1 MQKPVG
7 EGSATGDSAAHSDIF
22 YFRNSKGEGIMQS
35 SDIQRL
41 FRERGRKMVLKEGD
55 VLFCQGEASDAVYF
69 VIGGRLDVY
78 AAQGSSEPVRINT
91 VEAGEMVG
99 ELGAITRQQRTATLK
114 AASQVELLSI
124 ATPDFRALL
133 SDSLSLVEAMTLTNR
148 EHLMDADKARI
159 QFGASNRQMQKRVAR
174 LGEEKEQLQELLQ
187 LREELEAMV
196 VHDLRNPLN
205 TVIMALGLV
214 ERMKDDVRD
223 PETFTLAMRLAKGA
237 ANRMNKLIATLLDI
251 ARLEAGKLAL
261 NITEFDLA
269 PLLGEVIE
277 MEQASVTKP
286 VEMVAPTSPGLMVKA
301 DREVL
306 WRVVSNLIGNAL
318 KFAPASSRIE
328 VTAQRLKDKTLRIN
342 VIDAGPGIPE
352 GERERIFEK
361 FTRIKDTERGS
372 YSGMGLGLTFC
383 RMAVEAHGGSIWVE
397 EGPSGIGSCFSVQLP
412 QD

>member
-1 MQKPVG
+1 
-7 EGSATGDSAAHSDIF
+7 
-22 YFRNSKGEGIMQS
+22 MQS

-196 VHDLRNPLN
+196 VHDLRNLLN

-237 ANRMNKLIATLLDI
+237 ANRMNKLIAT
-251 ARLEAGKLAL
+251 
-261 NITEFDLA
+261 
-269 PLLGEVIE
+269 
-277 MEQASVTKP
+277 
-286 VEMVAPTSPGLMVKA
+286 
-301 DREVL
+301 
-306 WRVVSNLIGNAL
+306 
-318 KFAPASSRIE
+318 
-328 VTAQRLKDKTLRIN
+328 
-342 VIDAGPGIPE
+342 
-352 GERERIFEK
+352 
-361 FTRIKDTERGS
+361 
-372 YSGMGLGLTFC
+372 
-383 RMAVEAHGGSIWVE
+383 
-397 EGPSGIGSCFSVQLP
+397 
-412 QD
+412 

>member
-1 MQKPVG
+1 
-7 EGSATGDSAAHSDIF
+7 
-22 YFRNSKGEGIMQS
+22 
-35 SDIQRL
+35 
-41 FRERGRKMVLKEGD
+41 EGD

-251 ARLEAGKLAL
+251 ARLEAGKLVL

-361 FTRIKDTERGS
+361 FTRIKDTEHGS
-372 YSGMGLGLTFC
+372 YSGTGLGLTFC
-383 RMAVEAHGGSIWVE
+383 RMAVEAHGGSIWIE

>member
-1 MQKPVG
+1 
-7 EGSATGDSAAHSDIF
+7 
-22 YFRNSKGEGIMQS
+22 MQS

-41 FRERGRKMVLKEGD
+41 FREHGRKMVLKEGD
-55 VLFCQGEASDAVYF
+55 VLFCQGEESDAVYF

-91 VEAGEMVG
+91 IEAGEMVG

-114 AASQVELLSI
+114 AASQVELLFI
-124 ATPDFRALL
+124 ATPAFRALM
-133 SDSLSLVEAMTLTNR
+133 SDRLSLVEAMTLTNR

-251 ARLEAGKLAL
+251 ARLEAGKLVL

-269 PLLGEVIE
+269 PLLREVIE
-277 MEQASVTKP
+277 MEQASVAKP
-286 VEMVAPTSPGLMVKA
+286 VEIVAPTLPGLMVKA

-328 VTAQRLKDKTLRIN
+328 VTAQHLKDKTLRIN

-412 QD
+412 QG

>member
-1 MQKPVG
+1 
-7 EGSATGDSAAHSDIF
+7 
-22 YFRNSKGEGIMQS
+22 
-35 SDIQRL
+35 
-41 FRERGRKMVLKEGD
+41 
-55 VLFCQGEASDAVYF
+55 
-69 VIGGRLDVY
+69 
-78 AAQGSSEPVRINT
+78 
-91 VEAGEMVG
+91 
-99 ELGAITRQQRTATLK
+99 
-114 AASQVELLSI
+114 
-124 ATPDFRALL
+124 
-133 SDSLSLVEAMTLTNR
+133 
-148 EHLMDADKARI
+148 
-159 QFGASNRQMQKRVAR
+159 
-174 LGEEKEQLQELLQ
+174 
-187 LREELEAMV
+187 
-196 VHDLRNPLN
+196 
-205 TVIMALGLV
+205 MALGLV

-251 ARLEAGKLAL
+251 ARLEAGKLVL

-412 QD
+412 QN

>member
-1 MQKPVG
+1 
-7 EGSATGDSAAHSDIF
+7 
-22 YFRNSKGEGIMQS
+22 MQS

-41 FRERGRKMVLKEGD
+41 FREHGRKMVLKEGD
-55 VLFCQGEASDAVYF
+55 VLFCQGEESDAVYF

-91 VEAGEMVG
+91 IEAGEMVG

-114 AASQVELLSI
+114 AASQVELLFI
-124 ATPDFRALL
+124 ATPAFRALM
-133 SDSLSLVEAMTLTNR
+133 SDRLSLVEAMTLTNR

-251 ARLEAGKLAL
+251 ARLEAGKLVL

-269 PLLGEVIE
+269 PLLREVIE
-277 MEQASVTKP
+277 MEQASVAKP
-286 VEMVAPTSPGLMVKA
+286 VEIVAPTLPGLMVKA

-328 VTAQRLKDKTLRIN
+328 VTAQHLKDKTLRIN

-361 FTRIKDTERGS
+361 FTRIKDTECGS

-412 QD
+412 QG

>member
-1 MQKPVG
+1 
-7 EGSATGDSAAHSDIF
+7 
-22 YFRNSKGEGIMQS
+22 MQS

-41 FRERGRKMVLKEGD
+41 FREHGRKMVLKEGD
-55 VLFCQGEASDAVYF
+55 VLFCQGEESDAVYF

-91 VEAGEMVG
+91 IEAGEMVG

-114 AASQVELLSI
+114 AASQVELLFI
-124 ATPDFRALL
+124 ATPAFRALM
-133 SDSLSLVEAMTLTNR
+133 SDRLSLVEAMTLTNR

-174 LGEEKEQLQELLQ
+174 LGEETEQLQELLQ

-196 VHDLRNPLN
+196 VHDLRNLLN

-251 ARLEAGKLAL
+251 ARLEAGKLVL

-277 MEQASVTKP
+277 MEQSSVAKP
-286 VEMVAPTSPGLMVKA
+286 VEIVAPTLPGLMVKA

-328 VTAQRLKDKTLRIN
+328 VTAQSLKDKTLRIN

>member
-1 MQKPVG
+1 
-7 EGSATGDSAAHSDIF
+7 
-22 YFRNSKGEGIMQS
+22 MQS
-35 SDIQRL
+35 LDIQRL
-41 FRERGRKMVLKEGD
+41 FQEHGRKMVLKEGD
-55 VLFCQGEASDAVYF
+55 VLFRQGEESDAVYF
-69 VIGGRLDVY
+69 VIGGCLEVY
-78 AAQGSSEPVRINT
+78 AAQGSSEPFRINT
-91 VEAGEMVG
+91 IEAGEMVG

-124 ATPDFRALL
+124 ATPDFRTLL
-133 SDSLSLVEAMTLTNR
+133 SDRLPLVEAMTLTNR

-214 ERMKDDVRD
+214 ERMKDEVRD
-223 PETFTLAMRLAKGA
+223 PVTFTLAMRLAKGA

-269 PLLGEVIE
+269 PLLREVIE

-286 VEMVAPTSPGLMVKA
+286 VEIVAPTSPGLMVKA

-328 VTAQRLKDKTLRIN
+328 VAAQHLKDKTLRIN

-412 QD
+412 QG

>member
-1 MQKPVG
+1 
-7 EGSATGDSAAHSDIF
+7 
-22 YFRNSKGEGIMQS
+22 MQS

-41 FRERGRKMVLKEGD
+41 FREHGRKMVLKEGD
-55 VLFCQGEASDAVYF
+55 VLFCQGEESDAVYF

-91 VEAGEMVG
+91 IEAGEMVG

-114 AASQVELLSI
+114 AASQVELLFI
-124 ATPDFRALL
+124 ATPAFRALM
-133 SDSLSLVEAMTLTNR
+133 SDRLSLVEAMTLTNR

-277 MEQASVTKP
+277 MEQSSVTKP
-286 VEMVAPTSPGLMVKA
+286 VEIVAPILPGLMVKA

-328 VTAQRLKDKTLRIN
+328 VTAQHLKDKTLRIN

-412 QD
+412 QG